1 MAAQESGRTVV
12 WTTARQTV
20 SGVGEVGRWGD
31 AGWCSEASRGWDSQ
45 AQQQL
50 LSMAI
55 TMGRTSEHPMPLCQR
70 LSGWKRCRNQSR
82 FLLTTTFLSEAF
94 HWFK

>member
-1 MAAQESGRTVV
+1 MFAPVAAQEAGRTVV

-20 SGVGEVGRWGD
+20 SEVGEGGRWGD

-50 LSMAI
+50 LSMAV
-55 TMGRTSEHPMPLCQR
+55 TMGRTSEQPNASVPAIKWL
-70 LSGWKRCRNQSR
+70 
-82 FLLTTTFLSEAF
+82 EEV
-94 HWFK
+94 